1 MTLCSLKCSAGEAP
15 DGCLSC
21 GHHSDPPANT
31 EIGQRRESRHLTNT
45 ENLQASPAGVTAG
58 RLIGVSDCQEEEF
71 WMGDPPEGQEGALNS
86 LRGLPGVS
94 WMSLGVTS
102 TTSRFPRSIWS
113 FQSRQVIDDESR
125 LQGYTRNKIAV
136 TTR

>member
-1 MTLCSLKCSAGEAP
+1 
-15 DGCLSC
+15 
-21 GHHSDPPANT
+21 
-31 EIGQRRESRHLTNT
+31 
-45 ENLQASPAGVTAG
+45 
-58 RLIGVSDCQEEEF
+58 
-71 WMGDPPEGQEGALNS
+71 MGDPPEGQEGALNS

-94 WMSLGVTS
+94 WTSLVVPS

-113 FQSRQVIDDESR
+113 FQSRQVIDDESK